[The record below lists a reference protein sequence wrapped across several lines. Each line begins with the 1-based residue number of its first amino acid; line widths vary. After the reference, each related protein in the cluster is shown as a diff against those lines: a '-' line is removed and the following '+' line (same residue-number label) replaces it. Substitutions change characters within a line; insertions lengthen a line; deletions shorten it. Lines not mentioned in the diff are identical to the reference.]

1 MLCLPGEPVLTKF
14 KAYIIYRIALC
25 IHLEVYL
32 ALSMLILNETIRV
45 DLVWLLKIRVI
56 SNL

>member
-1 MLCLPGEPVLTKF
+1 M

-32 ALSMLILNETIRV
+32 VNYKYSLVINILTTRLS
-45 DLVWLLKIRVI
+45 DAFYAH
-56 SNL
+56 SQ

>member
-1 MLCLPGEPVLTKF
+1 MVLSMAGM

-32 ALSMLILNETIRV
+32 VGLAYYGIIW
-45 DLVWLLKIRVI
+45 LVC
-56 SNL
+56 